1 MNEKSPPIKI
11 AIVGYGWWG
20 KTLTTLLDQNPLFE
34 IQAIIDNNTIANT
47 EAKAAGFST
56 HIDLDFALKD
66 PQIHAVFLCTPHSEH
81 AYQLLA
87 CAFANKHT
95 FCEKPLCPTPL
106 EALKAVK
113 LFEQKNLI
121 LGVGHDRRFSAPIL
135 QLINSI
141 KAGEIGKILQVD
153 GVFSHNKFLKLPSNH
168 WRLSTTECPVGPL
181 SSGGLHLIDLAISIL
196 GPVKSV
202 WAKLGS
208 ATSLLPNG
216 DALSIMLNFYGGQ
229 NAVLSNMLV
238 SQFDGR
244 FTVYGTKGW
253 IEIREKTHKENL
265 GDWVVTK
272 KIEGSE
278 YSEEVVKSASG
289 IELNLEAF
297 GKAILEK
304 SEYPINY
311 SEVLH
316 GIATYEAIND
326 SIKTGTVNSV
336 LRIS

>member
-1 MNEKSPPIKI
+1 MNEKSTPIKI

-20 KTLTTLLDQNPLFE
+20 KTLTNLLNKNPIFKIE
-34 IQAIIDNNTIANT
+34 MVVDNNTKANA
-47 EAKAAGFST
+47 EAKAAGFAT
-56 HIDLDFALKD
+56 QIDLEFALKNPD
-66 PQIHAVFLCTPHSEH
+66 IDAVFLCTPHSEH

-95 FCEKPLCPTPL
+95 FCEKPLCPTLL

-121 LGVGHDRRFSAPIL
+121 LGVGHDQRFSAPIL

-141 KAGEIGKILQVD
+141 KSGEIGKILQID

-168 WRLSTTECPVGPL
+168 WRLSATECPIGPL

-196 GPVKSV
+196 GPARSV

-208 ATSLLPNG
+208 ATNHLPNG
-216 DALSIMLNFYGGQ
+216 DTLSIMLNFNGGQ

-244 FTVYGTKGW
+244 FTVYGSKGW

-265 GDWVVTK
+265 GEWLVMK
-272 KIEGSE
+272 NIEGFDF
-278 YSEEVVKSASG
+278 SEEIIKSASG
-289 IELNLEAF
+289 IELNLESF
-297 GKAILEK
+297 GKAILK
-304 SEYPINY
+304 QTPYPINY

-326 SIKTGTVNSV
+326 SIKTGTINSV
-336 LRIS
+336 QRIT